1 MKNGTNPRKEVKSL
15 KAVVFTTKNTAYVR
29 DFKEP
34 MSQTAEEVV
43 GDWVERVRPVGLPG
57 YLMLVN
63 ENGLLRDLQVNVA
76 GSLFYGT
83 QFHGNPIVGDIVIAK
98 DNRQKIPRE
107 LTDKQVQ
114 FVFSEAKR
122 LAKVYGQDIRWEE
135 S

>member
-1 MKNGTNPRKEVKSL
+1 M

-29 DFKEP
+29 DFLEP

-63 ENGLLRDLQVNVA
+63 ENGLLKNLPLNIA

-83 QFHGNPIVGDIVIAK
+83 QFHGSPIVGDIVIAK
-98 DNRQKIPRE
+98 DSQQKIPRE
-107 LTDKQVQ
+107 LTEKQIE
-114 FVFSEAKR
+114 FVISEAKK
-122 LAKVYGQDIRWEE
+122 LAQKYGYEIKREE
-135 S
+135 PYGNS